1 MCQEPVLILS
11 GNVHLSVSVDL
22 VVMFSYQCVSNLK
35 LNSTKRSLCHSTFYY
50 ITYSNG
56 KLFAS
61 PVNSFIWFFCF
72 LVSFWIVRLDLRREG
87 NLSFLIKRKLLPWS
101 SSDQA
106 KNNALDRY
114 FVFNKIYSSIAI
126 RSMLLLNCETIH
138 LKLMIFLCIRTNVN
152 RWLHYFQYLSIYS
165 KVNLPNSIK

>member
-11 GNVHLSVSVDL
+11 RNVHLSVSVDL

-61 PVNSFIWFFCF
+61 PVNSFIWFFLFSCF
-72 LVSFWIVRLDLRREG
+72 VLNRSTWFTTE
-87 NLSFLIKRKLLPWS
+87 RKLLPWS